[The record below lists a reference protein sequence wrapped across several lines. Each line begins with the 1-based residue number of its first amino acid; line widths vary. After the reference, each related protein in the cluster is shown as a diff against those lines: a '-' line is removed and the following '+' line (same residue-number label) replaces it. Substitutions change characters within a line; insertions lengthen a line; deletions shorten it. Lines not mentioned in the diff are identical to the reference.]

1 MGLVSTANT
10 ITITAKLTKAGRERL
25 IEESNTIISHFIL
38 GDSDANYKTNQTLGS
53 GLIPV
58 SSGDLGENN
67 TINNNIA
74 EGIKIKNTLYLSNTQ
89 KKLKSVEKG
98 SYQLRGELVNLG
110 ETIVSGSNLTFLTLD
125 RTDTTNDETNYFKSL
140 DLPITDVRKNV
151 FTQTA
156 KNGGWLDTAFS
167 GINTDNVLMI
177 NIGRDTYG
185 ELIDGK
191 SIKGVLPV
199 ATGFTTGGDV
209 TGVTTYTFYSSFI
222 NSSQFSKKIL
232 DKQYKDKSVFTEGL
246 FNGGMNIA
254 YLVSDDIQKPNNDS
268 SKSWSTGYDQF
279 KPFSEKNKELIRPL
293 TVAETGINADKI
305 IGIAYLDKG
314 LLAITEPSM
323 VSGITESFNFS
334 GDSETSTITNSLG
347 FTYMTGS
354 SYNLTIDSCLNNL
367 VQNIVCIAGRDEFY
381 KTDNDTWDESDD
393 IRISEIGITDLTGE
407 LLAIGKPDRH
417 IIKKKNDFVIFD
429 VQIVI

>member
-58 SSGDLGENN
+58 NSGDLGENN

-323 VSGITESFNFS
+323 VSGITEAFNFS

>member
-58 SSGDLGENN
+58 NSGDLGENN

-323 VSGITESFNFS
+323 VSGITEAFNFC
-334 GDSETSTITNSLG
+334 GDSETSTITNPLG

>member
-38 GDSDANYKTNQTLGS
+38 GDSYANYKTNQTLGS

-58 SSGDLGENN
+58 NSGDLGENN

-323 VSGITESFNFS
+323 VSGITEAFNFS

>member
-58 SSGDLGENN
+58 NSGDLGENN

-279 KPFSEKNKELIRPL
+279 KPFSEKNK
-293 TVAETGINADKI
+293 
-305 IGIAYLDKG
+305 
-314 LLAITEPSM
+314 
-323 VSGITESFNFS
+323 
-334 GDSETSTITNSLG
+334 
-347 FTYMTGS
+347 
-354 SYNLTIDSCLNNL
+354 
-367 VQNIVCIAGRDEFY
+367 
-381 KTDNDTWDESDD
+381 
-393 IRISEIGITDLTGE
+393 
-407 LLAIGKPDRH
+407 
-417 IIKKKNDFVIFD
+417 
-429 VQIVI
+429 

>member
-58 SSGDLGENN
+58 NSGDLGENN
-67 TINNNIA
+67 TINNNIT

-89 KKLKSVEKG
+89 RKLKSVEKG
-98 SYQLRGELVNLG
+98 SYQLRGEVVNLG

-140 DLPITDVRKNV
+140 DLPITDTRKNV
-151 FTQTA
+151 FNQPA
-156 KNGGWLDTAFS
+156 KKGGWLDTAFS

-199 ATGFTTGGDV
+199 ATGFTSGGDV
-209 TGVTTYTFYSSFI
+209 TGVTSYTFYSTFI
-222 NSSQFSKKIL
+222 NSSQFTKKVL

-268 SKSWSTGYDQF
+268 IKSWSTGYDQF
-279 KPFSEKNKELIRPL
+279 KPFSGKNKELIRPL

-323 VSGITESFNFS
+323 VSGITKAFNFS

-354 SYNLTIDSCLNNL
+354 SYNLTIDSVLNNL